1 MAQSYSL
8 LEQPIVFVDIETTG
22 GSYRYS
28 RVLEIGVVRIENG
41 RVVREFSQL
50 INSGTHVPEFITK
63 LTGIT
68 NEDIQ
73 GSPSFADIAHE
84 LSDILDGAVFVA
96 HNVHF
101 DHNFLKM
108 EFDRL
113 SAPFKPSL
121 LCTVRLSRAL
131 FPGVKGHKLQDII
144 TRFDIPT
151 QARHRAYDDAL
162 VLWQFTRIIY
172 GMFDLDTI
180 EIATKKQLKSPS
192 IPSHLDKS
200 LIENLPESA
209 GVYIFEDED
218 LNPLYVGKS
227 VNIKKRVMSHFSD
240 YHGSSTELKI
250 STQIRNIRTVRTHG
264 ELGALLTESRMI
276 KDLQPMYNKRLRRK
290 SRVTLALSYRD
301 KDGYSRVKLKDAD
314 EITPE
319 DAQNILSTYSSS
331 GRAKLSLDAT
341 CRNFYLCPKLLNL
354 EEANGE
360 CFMSQLKKC
369 FGACIGTEDITRY
382 NDRFAAAF
390 EHSQVSEWEYGSPIL
405 ITEKDATQDGSDGFV
420 VNQWCLVQR
429 LKDDGSG
436 EVSTTP
442 EPYQFDLDMYKIL
455 KNYIPKHRRHI
466 KLFAQTT

>member
-8 LEQPIVFVDIETTG
+8 LDQPFVFVDIDTTG

-28 RVLEIGVVRIENG
+28 RVLEVGVVRVENG
-41 RVVREFSQL
+41 QVVREFSKL
-50 INSGTHVPEFITK
+50 INSGNPVPAFITK

-68 NEDIQ
+68 NEDIV
-73 GSPSFADIAHE
+73 GAPSFADIAHE
-84 LSDILDGAVFVA
+84 LSDILDGAIFVA

-113 SAPFKPSL
+113 GAPFKPSL

-131 FPGVKGHKLQDII
+131 FPTVKGHKLQDII

-162 VLWQFTRIIY
+162 VLWQFTRIVY
-172 GMFDLDTI
+172 GIFDLDTI
-180 EIATKKQLKSPS
+180 EEATKKQLKSPS
-192 IPSHLDKS
+192 VPSHLDKS
-200 LIENLPESA
+200 LIENLPETA
-209 GVYIFEDED
+209 GVYVFEDQD
-218 LNPLYVGKS
+218 STPLYVGKS

-290 SRVTLALSYRD
+290 ARVTLALRYRD
-301 KDGYSRVKLKDAD
+301 KDGYSRVMLKDAD
-314 EITPE
+314 EITPD
-319 DAQNILSTYSSS
+319 DAQNILSTFSSS

-354 EEANGE
+354 EKAHGE

-369 FGACIGTEDITRY
+369 FGACTGSEDVTRY
-382 NDRFAAAF
+382 NDRFEAAF
-390 EHSQVSEWEYGSPIL
+390 EHTQVTEWEYGSPIL
-405 ITEKDATQDGSDGFV
+405 ITEKDSTQDGSDGFV
-420 VNQWCLVQR
+420 VNQWCLVQS

-455 KNYIPKHRRHI
+455 KSYIPKHRRNI
-466 KLFAQTT
+466 KLITQPV

>member
-8 LEQPIVFVDIETTG
+8 LDQPLVFVDIETTG

-28 RVLEIGVVRIENG
+28 RVLEIGVVRVENG
-41 RVVREFSQL
+41 KVVREFSQL
-50 INSGTHVPEFITK
+50 INSGVSVPDFITK

-68 NEDIQ
+68 NEDIIEA
-73 GSPSFADIAHE
+73 PSFEEIAHE

-101 DHNFLKM
+101 DHNFIKM

-113 SAPFKPSL
+113 GAPFKPKL

-131 FPGVKGHKLQDII
+131 FPEVKGHKLQDLIN
-144 TRFDIPT
+144 RFSIPT

-162 VLWQFTRIIY
+162 VLWHFTRIIY
-172 GMFDLDTI
+172 GIFDLDTI
-180 EIATKKQLKSPS
+180 EAATKKQLKSPS
-192 IPSHLDKS
+192 IPSHIDKNM
-200 LIENLPESA
+200 IDTLPDSA
-209 GVYIFEDED
+209 GVYIFEDQD
-218 LNPLYVGKS
+218 SSPLYIGKS

-240 YHGSSTELKI
+240 YHGNSTELKI
-250 STQIRNIRTVRTHG
+250 SSQIRNIRAIRTHG
-264 ELGALLTESRMI
+264 ELGALLTESRLI
-276 KDLQPMYNKRLRRK
+276 KELKPLYNKRLRRK
-290 SRVTLALSYRD
+290 SKVTLAVQYRD
-301 KDGYSRVKLKDAD
+301 KDGYLRVSVKDAD
-314 EITPE
+314 EISPN
-319 DAQNILSTYSSS
+319 DAQNILSTFSSA

-354 EEANGE
+354 EKAQGE

-369 FGACIGTEDITRY
+369 FGACTGAEDVQRY
-382 NDRFAAAF
+382 NDRFMAAF
-390 EHSQVSEWEYGSPIL
+390 EHTQVSEWEYGAPIL
-405 ITEKDATQDGSDGFV
+405 ITEKDANQEGSDGFV

-436 EVSTTP
+436 HISTTS

-455 KNYIPKHRRHI
+455 KSYIPRNRPRI
-466 KLFAQTT
+466 KRLDLPI